1 MSSLEK
7 LFNVPEK
14 PPTDRQIQE
23 NKILIELGE
32 KALSFAQEYER
43 GILLRSRSPSYMMM
57 IMYDISE
64 YPTGMSLEDKIWY
77 RSCLQTYSV
86 FYRKLFFTEIYSSE
100 KPEQIVFDPNFEST
114 MGKFLRQT
122 EMKFSEPEIA
132 YFLEKAVIIKNEAV
146 KYGLGGSI
154 TGELIRNALDN
165 LVGRIGYQRYI
176 DWYKNRFKEIPE

>member
-1 MSSLEK
+1 M
-7 LFNVPEK
+7 
-14 PPTDRQIQE
+14 
-23 NKILIELGE
+23 
-32 KALSFAQEYER
+32 
-43 GILLRSRSPSYMMM
+43 
-57 IMYDISE
+57 
-64 YPTGMSLEDKIWY
+64 
-77 RSCLQTYSV
+77 
-86 FYRKLFFTEIYSSE
+86 
-100 KPEQIVFDPNFEST
+100 FDPNFEST